1 MGEQIIIPEIEN
13 RPGLQHYRLLDLP
26 LLDSLKERY
35 QQTGTAVCAER
46 AKLITDYIK
55 QAETSGEPAILT
67 RAKAIS
73 HYLSNREPVFHN
85 DNLIAGSTTSKEV
98 GAPVYPELLGL
109 SIWPELE
116 TISDRENNKQQ
127 LTPEEV
133 EILNFDVYPYWM
145 DKTLLE
151 KTRKKLEDEES
162 PTLEALELMERV
174 AFFITSKASVISHTT
189 PYYHDALS
197 RGLEAIIAE
206 AKQHEEAHPDKAPF
220 YQAMQISM
228 QGIVNYAKKLSRK
241 ASELAQMAGTRQDK
255 ERFETLAA
263 ICAHVPAKPARTFH
277 EAVNSLWLC
286 HVGVLAENVN
296 MALNPGRLDQILFPY
311 FKKDVENNQITIP
324 EAMNLIGC
332 LWLKIS
338 DNTNL
343 VPESAEKM
351 FGGAGSVPA
360 VTLGGVDMNGEDATN
375 DLTYLMLRVTELLC
389 VKDPNVNARYYP
401 GVNSERYR
409 DRVVQVIMNTK
420 AIPALYND
428 RNNIDTLV
436 NQGVSLEHARDYA
449 IIGCVELAS
458 GGREFSSSSSI
469 LLNLSAAMDMTLFNG
484 KRPYIM
490 GNRQIG
496 PRTGDP
502 GDLDTFEKFQK
513 AFETQLEH
521 LATIAMDLNEEL
533 GLMHQKMLP
542 SPLLS
547 CFFAGP
553 MDKGRDLVYGG
564 ALYNSS
570 GITHIAFADVCDS
583 LNAVD
588 TAVYRDKVATLGE
601 MKEAVQKNFAGYER
615 LHTYLIHKAPKYGMD
630 DDGPGSVA
638 VKNSRRL
645 IQFLYR
651 LYQNRVNYRGGR
663 YRPAFWTM
671 TNHAGLGKIGQA
683 LPSGRKAGEVFS
695 SGITP
700 SSQAAKNVTGAYHSV
715 AILDS
720 RNIPGGYALNM
731 KYTPEPATAD
741 KDRYLDKFAALVE
754 GYFKQ
759 GGMQV
764 QYNIQSYEDLMDA
777 MEHPERHPHLIVRVS
792 GYSAYFKDLNP
803 AMKWELITRTQYDLD
818 SGGAVPFQANHR
830 GGNQ

>member
-1 MGEQIIIPEIEN
+1 MEEKILLEEIRN
-13 RPGLQHYRLLDLP
+13 RPGLQHYGFLDLP
-26 LLDSLKERY
+26 ILNNLRNRY
-35 QQTGTAVCAER
+35 QQTATAVCIER
-46 AKLITDYIK
+46 ARLITDYLK
-55 QAETSGEPAILT
+55 QTEHADEPVILR
-67 RAKAIS
+67 RAKAIN

-85 DNLIAGSTTSKEV
+85 QNLIAGSSTSKEV

-116 TISDRENNKQQ
+116 TISHRAENPQT
-127 LTPEEV
+127 LTAEEADA
-133 EILNFDVYPYWM
+133 LNFDIYPYWM
-145 DKTLLE
+145 DRTLLE

-174 AFFITSKASVISHTT
+174 AFFMNGKASVISHTT
-189 PYYHDALS
+189 PYYHEALS
-197 RGLEAIIAE
+197 RGLEDLIRE
-206 AKQHEEAHPDKAPF
+206 AKQHEEANPEKAPF

-228 QGIVNYAKKLSRK
+228 QGILNYAKNLSQK
-241 ASELAQMAGTRQDK
+241 ASELAQSAGSRSEQEHYK
-255 ERFETLAA
+255 ALAA
-263 ICAHVPAKPARTFH
+263 ICAHIPAKPARTFR

-311 FKKDVENNQITIP
+311 YMRDVESGKLLIQ
-324 EAMNLIGC
+324 EALSLIGC

-360 VTLGGVDMNGEDATN
+360 VTLGGVDMQGDDAVN

-401 GVNSERYR
+401 GINSEQYR
-409 DRVVQVIMNTK
+409 DRVIQVIVNTK
-420 AIPALYND
+420 AIPAMYND
-428 RNNIDTLV
+428 RNNIATLV
-436 NQGVSLEHARDYA
+436 NQGISLEHARDYA

-469 LLNLSAAMDMTLFNG
+469 LLNLSAAMDMALFNG
-484 KRPYIM
+484 KRPYIT
-490 GNRQIG
+490 GDRQIG
-496 PRTGDP
+496 PKTGEP
-502 GDLDTFEKFQK
+502 EDLDTFEKFQK

-521 LATIAMDLNEEL
+521 LATMAMDLNEEL
-533 GLMHQKMLP
+533 GLTHQQMLP

-553 MDKGRDLVYGG
+553 MESGEDLLYGG

-570 GITHIAFADVCDS
+570 GVTHIAFADVCDS
-583 LNAVD
+583 LNAVE
-588 TAVYRDKVATLGE
+588 TAVYSSRIATLAE
-601 MKEAVQKNFAGYER
+601 MRDAVEKNFAGYDALLNYVKNR
-615 LHTYLIHKAPKYGMD
+615 APKYGMD
-630 DDGPGSVA
+630 DDGPESVA

-645 IQFLYR
+645 VRFLYN
-651 LYQNRVNYRGGR
+651 LYQNRTNYRGGV

-700 SSQAAKNVTGAYHSV
+700 ASQAAQQVTAAFHSV
-715 AILDS
+715 AHLDS
-720 RNIPGGYALNM
+720 LHIPGGYALNM
-731 KYTPEPATAD
+731 KYTPEPASAGEHG
-741 KDRYLDKFAALVE
+741 YLEKFAALTE
-754 GYFKQ
+754 GYFQ
-759 GGMQV
+759 EGGMQV
-764 QYNIQSYEDLMDA
+764 QYNIQSYEDLLDA
-777 MEHPERHPHLIVRVS
+777 MEHPERHEHLIVRVS
-792 GYSAYFKDLNP
+792 GYSAYFNDLNE
-803 AMKWELITRTQYDLD
+803 AMKWELVTRTQYDLH
-818 SGGAVPFQANHR
+818 SGRAVPFDTANR
-830 GGNQ
+830 EEDR